1 MADQSKILVKQL
13 QEACKISGSR
23 WGIWLKL
30 VKKGWEFRN
39 NHGISKSRQAI
50 LAKFIKSR
58 KNATWLAGALG
69 SGRIRSTQ
77 TATSADALG
86 CQRIY
91 VFPGNQSGWVLLVGA
106 NKLDRICGG
115 LFRVLSLQIPSFEAD
130 TGESKSISQIMEDA
144 GSRPDPLGS
153 SVISSY
159 EVDLEASYNP
169 EQIFENVLDFLAS
182 SLRCDAGI
190 MAIRSGEFFRVLALW
205 RLPSGL
211 LGKEISIQDNDIL
224 AKLVVNR
231 KGVFKG
237 KGDDWFNLGLIK
249 GKPFNEK
256 FFQAWLGAPIII
268 GQRVI
273 GLFAFFSSRAG
284 GFTATDLN
292 KVSSQ
297 ITRLAYVVEN
307 AIVFSEAA
315 HYLGQLALLNDLA
328 SAASLGIN
336 TNEVADRVIQR
347 LRRTFRTQKAGVFL
361 LSVDRKTLK
370 EYGVNE
376 VESDIIPVESSL
388 VGTVVKTGL
397 PVRFGDLSN
406 EIGLNSY
413 QDVEPGVTSV
423 LVVPLK
429 YRGNVIGTLALESME
444 EAAFTQRDEQ
454 LLVLIASHLAGL
466 FENLRLSD
474 EARERAHNLSL
485 INRQLQAVRETAL
498 DIASDMDLDAMFK
511 RVVHRACELIGTRGA
526 ELGLIDE
533 GEHIVRVMVSE
544 TPWDNFKGS
553 RIPLMAGVSGRVA
566 AFGEPLVISDYNI
579 WSGRLFPERIAPFKS
594 VAGVPLKFK
603 DQVIGTLVVIDDRK
617 DWEFRPEH
625 IQLLELLAPQVA
637 IWIRNA
643 RLYQELQERSEA
655 QRIAENRLIRSA
667 RLAAVGEMAAGVA
680 HELNNPLTT
689 VGGFVEIVINELPVD
704 SPYRSDLELVLREA
718 QRAHGVVR
726 RLLDFSRPVDEHRSQ
741 VDINELVNDVLVL
754 IYHLMHTGGVDL
766 VTDLAVNLPWISV
779 DPGQIKQVL
788 LNLFHNAVQSMP
800 NGGLLTVD
808 TVLKQRDGR
817 YWILIAVRDTGEG
830 ISPANQERI
839 FEPFFTTRPPGKGTG
854 LGLSVSYGII
864 TEHGGIIDVES
875 RVGKGSCFTI
885 YLPVEREDTNA

>member
-1 MADQSKILVKQL
+1 MADQTKILVKQL

-30 VKKGWEFRN
+30 VKKGWEFRLS
-39 NHGISKSRQAI
+39 HGISKSRQAI
-50 LAKFIKSR
+50 LAQFIKSR
-58 KNATWLAGALG
+58 KNATWLAGAL
-69 SGRIRSTQ
+69 SNGRIRSTQ
-77 TATSADALG
+77 TAISADALG

-91 VFPGNQSGWVLLVGA
+91 VFPSNQSRWVLLVGT
-106 NKLDRICGG
+106 NKLDRVCEG
-115 LFRVLSLQIPSFEAD
+115 LFRVLSLQIPSSEAD
-130 TGESKSISQIMEDA
+130 PGESESISQNVESAI
-144 GSRPDPLGS
+144 SRTGPLGHLVLS
-153 SVISSY
+153 SN

-169 EQIFENVLDFLAS
+169 EEIFKNVLDFLAG
-182 SLRCDAGI
+182 SLHCDAGI
-190 MAIRSGEFFRVLALW
+190 MAIRSGELFRVSALW
-205 RLPSGL
+205 HLPSGL
-211 LGKEISIQDNDIL
+211 LGKEISIQDSVIL
-224 AKLVVNR
+224 AKMVVNR
-231 KGVFKG
+231 KGVFQG
-237 KGDDWFNLGLIK
+237 KGDDWFTSGLIK
-249 GKPFNEK
+249 GKPFSEK

-273 GLFAFFSSRAG
+273 GLVAFFSSRTG

-292 KVSSQ
+292 KVSGQ
-297 ITRLAYVVEN
+297 ITRLAYVIEN

-336 TNEVADRVIQR
+336 THEVANRVIQR
-347 LRRTFRTQKAGVFL
+347 LRRTFRTEKAGVFL

-370 EYGVNE
+370 EYGVSE

-397 PVRFGDLSN
+397 PVRFGDLIN
-406 EIGLNSY
+406 EIELNSY
-413 QDVEPGVTSV
+413 RDIDPGVTSV
-423 LVVPLK
+423 MVVPLK
-429 YRGNVIGTLALESME
+429 YRGNVIGILVLESTE

-511 RVVHRACELIGTRGA
+511 RVVHRACELIGNRGA

-533 GEHIVRVMVSE
+533 GEQIVRVMVSE
-544 TPWDNFKGS
+544 TPWDTFKGT

-566 AFGEPLVISDYNI
+566 AFGEPLVISDYNN
-579 WSGRLFPERIAPFKS
+579 WSGRLFPERTAPFRS

-689 VGGFVEIVINELPVD
+689 VGGFVELVINELPVD
-704 SPYRSDLELVLREA
+704 SPHRSDLELVLREA

-741 VDINELVNDVLVL
+741 VDINELINDVLGL
-754 IYHLMHTGGVDL
+754 IHHLLHTGGIEL
-766 VTDLAVNLPWISV
+766 VTNLIVNLPWISA

-788 LNLFHNAVQSMP
+788 LNLFHNAIQSMP

-808 TVLKQRDGR
+808 TVIKQRDGR
-817 YWILIAVRDTGEG
+817 DWIGIAVRDTGEG
-830 ISPANQERI
+830 ISPANLERI

-885 YLPVEREDTNA
+885 YLPVESEDTNA

>member
-1 MADQSKILVKQL
+1 MADQSQILVNQL
-13 QEACKISGSR
+13 HEACKISGSR

-30 VKKGWEFRN
+30 VKTGWEFRYSY
-39 NHGISKSRQAI
+39 GISKSRQTI
-50 LAKFIKSR
+50 LAKFIKTR
-58 KNATWLAGALG
+58 KNATWLAGALS
-69 SGRIRSTQ
+69 SGHIRSTQ

-91 VFPGNQSGWVLLVGA
+91 VFPANKSSWVLLVGA
-106 NKLDRICGG
+106 TQLDRICEG
-115 LFRVLSLQIPSFEAD
+115 LFRVLALQIPSFEANM
-130 TGESKSISQIMEDA
+130 GESKKIPQITEDA
-144 GSRPDPLGS
+144 GSRTDPLGS

-159 EVDLEASYNP
+159 EVELEASYNP
-169 EQIFENVLDFLAS
+169 EKIFENVLDFLAS

-190 MAIRSGEFFRVLALW
+190 MAIRSGELFRVSALW

-224 AKLVVNR
+224 ANIVVNR
-231 KGVFKG
+231 KGVFQG

-249 GKPFNEK
+249 GKPFTEK

-284 GFTATDLN
+284 GFTGTDLN

-336 TNEVADRVIQR
+336 THEVADRVIQR

-361 LSVDRKTLK
+361 LSVDRKSLK

-388 VGTVVKTGL
+388 IGTVVKTGL
-397 PVRFGDLSN
+397 PVRFGDLRN
-406 EIGLNSY
+406 EISVNSY
-413 QDVEPGVTSV
+413 QDVEPGLTSM

-429 YRGNVIGTLALESME
+429 YRGNVIGILALESMDE
-444 EAAFTQRDEQ
+444 VAFTQRDEQ

-533 GEHIVRVMVSE
+533 GEHILRVMVSE

-566 AFGEPLVISDYNI
+566 AFGEPLVISNYNN

-655 QRIAENRLIRSA
+655 QHIAENRLIRSA

-689 VGGFVEIVINELPVD
+689 VGGFVELVINELPVD
-704 SPYRSDLELVLREA
+704 SPHRSDLELVLHEA

-726 RLLDFSRPVDEHRSQ
+726 RLLDFSRPVDDHRSQ

-754 IYHLMHTGGVDL
+754 VHHLMHTGGVDL
-766 VTDLAVNLPWISV
+766 VTNLAENLPWISV

-788 LNLFHNAVQSMP
+788 LNLFHNAIQSMP

-808 TVLKQRDGR
+808 TTLKQRDGK
-817 YWILIAVRDTGEG
+817 YWILIAVLDTGEG
-830 ISPANQERI
+830 ISPANLERI

-864 TEHGGIIDVES
+864 TEHGGFIDVES

-885 YLPVEREDTNA
+885 YLPVESEDTNA